1 MDIHPCEKNLGKA
14 SKGKTIFLDESR
26 LCRVKALSGLGN
38 HPINNSWYTY
48 CVIYVDAQCQSEW
61 YRGLSVS
68 AIFCIDG
75 FLFFNKYYRDII
87 HLNLMNL

>member
-1 MDIHPCEKNLGKA
+1 MDICPCEKNLGKT
-14 SKGKTIFLDESR
+14 SKGKYIFLDESR
-26 LCRVKALSGLGN
+26 LCCVKALSGLRN
-38 HPINNSWYTY
+38 HWINNSWYISY
-48 CVIYVDAQCQSEW
+48 VIYVDAKCQSEW